1 MKSVSQHQ
9 PTYSRRDI
17 LHKGGTMSI
26 LFGLGI
32 ATVPGSAAAATKD
45 ELIDAVASEARISNA
60 DARKALDGFINAT
73 TKALANG
80 DRVALP
86 EFGLFT
92 VSNGVRN
99 GNGNNSKDESAV
111 DFDACPEFAAA
122 LNLSPGHG
130 DQRRNRAGSKCRS
143 ADVVIDADHIATD
156 TQRGTDSGLSKAD
169 AKKAL
174 DGFINATTKALK
186 SGETASLI
194 GFGSFSISKR
204 SARTGRNPQTGKEI
218 EIAAKNVVKFKAGAE
233 LSKSVN

>member
-1 MKSVSQHQ
+1 MRSQAK
-9 PTYSRRDI
+9 PAS
-17 LHKGGTMSI
+17 
-26 LFGLGI
+26 
-32 ATVPGSAAAATKD
+32 ATLTQGKRSTGSSTPPP
-45 ELIDAVASEARISNA
+45 
-60 DARKALDGFINAT
+60 
-73 TKALANG
+73 KALANG

-218 EIAAKNVVKFKAGAE
+218 EIAAKNVVKFKAGAGAVQKRE
-233 LSKSVN
+233 LKCRFRPELLTL

>member
-1 MKSVSQHQ
+1 MRSQAK
-9 PTYSRRDI
+9 PAS
-17 LHKGGTMSI
+17 
-26 LFGLGI
+26 
-32 ATVPGSAAAATKD
+32 ATLTQGKRSTGSSTPPQKHWRT
-45 ELIDAVASEARISNA
+45 VTASH
-60 DARKALDGFINAT
+60 
-73 TKALANG
+73 
-80 DRVALP
+80 P

-233 LSKSVN
+233 LSKSVNWCPSDLNC